1 MPPSNTNMSMTGL
14 NDTSPTCSS
23 STPNDPPDADPEI
36 PTSNDANPDTRTAKQ
51 PTFPRFLVV
60 ESADPQKK
68 LRDLND
74 VIMDTTIR
82 GVTSASVSIELMGP
96 ALLVE
101 VSHEA
106 YARNLQR
113 MTQINQF
120 HVKVSP
126 PPVSEHEKGSGK
138 IRQSS
143 YWHVQWGGP
152 RCPQFLSQEQRHALC
167 SRSLPSIGQQK

>member
-1 MPPSNTNMSMTGL
+1 MPPPNTNMSMTGL

-23 STPNDPPDADPEI
+23 STPNDPPDADLEI
-36 PTSNDANPDTRTAKQ
+36 PTPNNANTDTRTAKQ
-51 PTFPRFLVV
+51 PTFPCFLVV

-82 GVTSASVSIELMGP
+82 GVASANVSIEWMGP

-106 YARNLQR
+106 YARKLQK
-113 MTQINQF
+113 MTQIDQF

-126 PPVSEHEKGSGK
+126 PTGLWTREREWQNSAEQQLACPMRRSEM
-138 IRQSS
+138 SS
-143 YWHVQWGGP
+143 IPLPGTET
-152 RCPQFLSQEQRHALC
+152 CPL
-167 SRSLPSIGQQK
+167 